1 MEVLHSIYHS
11 PNANVHV
18 LCYLRIVRN
27 TKWVTQLAYMI
38 GFSFLLKVNA
48 VIPPLTMFIVA
59 LKPVSVNFTLKGRL
73 VASNLIQAS
82 VSYSE
87 NDSPLPS
94 FGGI

>member
-1 MEVLHSIYHS
+1 
-11 PNANVHV
+11 
-18 LCYLRIVRN
+18 
-27 TKWVTQLAYMI
+27 MI

-82 VSYSE
+82 VSFSE